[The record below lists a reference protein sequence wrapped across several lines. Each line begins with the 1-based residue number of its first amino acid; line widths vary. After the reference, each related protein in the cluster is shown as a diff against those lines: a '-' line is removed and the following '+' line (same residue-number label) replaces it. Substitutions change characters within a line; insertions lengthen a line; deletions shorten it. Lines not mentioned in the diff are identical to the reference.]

1 VLRHFR
7 NSDNKKKEL
16 TRRANQAYI
25 NIVARTDKARAE
37 KSAAGFLSKYSNR
50 TAAICTKYPEVIGVS

>member
-1 VLRHFR
+1 
-7 NSDNKKKEL
+7 L